1 LKEEMEDA
9 AASCSTAARKSRL
22 RNTELPGMVVASLA
36 IASLA
41 GANRARGLYFESSR
55 SQRNTVLATVQVI
68 NLSWRGIA
76 MKAAILTLSD
86 KGFRGE
92 RADLSGPALA
102 SWLSG
107 REVEIARTEV
117 IPDEADLISAK
128 LAEWA
133 DGGEFDLILTTGG
146 TGVSPRDVT
155 PDATVRVLD
164 RVIPGFGEAMRA
176 ASLTKTPQAM
186 ISRAVSGVRK
196 RTLIVNLPG
205 SPRGA
210 IENLEAVWPAIP
222 HALEKIQGDMG
233 DCVKLTS

>member
-1 LKEEMEDA
+1 
-9 AASCSTAARKSRL
+9 
-22 RNTELPGMVVASLA
+22 
-36 IASLA
+36 
-41 GANRARGLYFESSR
+41 
-55 SQRNTVLATVQVI
+55 
-68 NLSWRGIA
+68 

-86 KGFRGE
+86 KGSRGE
-92 RADLSGPALA
+92 RADVSGPALA
-102 SWLSG
+102 SWLSK
-107 REVEIARTEV
+107 RQVEIARTEV

-155 PDATVRVLD
+155 PEATESVLD

-176 ASLTKTPQAM
+176 ASLAKTPQAM

-196 RTLIVNLPG
+196 QTLIVNLPG

-222 HALEKIQGDMG
+222 HALKKIQGDMG
-233 DCVKLTS
+233 DCVKITS

>member
-1 LKEEMEDA
+1 
-9 AASCSTAARKSRL
+9 
-22 RNTELPGMVVASLA
+22 
-36 IASLA
+36 
-41 GANRARGLYFESSR
+41 
-55 SQRNTVLATVQVI
+55 
-68 NLSWRGIA
+68 

-86 KGFRGE
+86 KGSRGE
-92 RADLSGPALA
+92 RADVSGPALA
-102 SWLSG
+102 SWLTE

-155 PDATVRVLD
+155 PEATVRVLD

-176 ASLTKTPQAM
+176 ASLAKTPQAM

-196 RTLIVNLPG
+196 QTLIVNLPG

-222 HALEKIQGDMG
+222 HALKKIQGDMG
-233 DCVKLTS
+233 DCV

>member
-1 LKEEMEDA
+1 
-9 AASCSTAARKSRL
+9 
-22 RNTELPGMVVASLA
+22 
-36 IASLA
+36 
-41 GANRARGLYFESSR
+41 
-55 SQRNTVLATVQVI
+55 
-68 NLSWRGIA
+68 

-86 KGFRGE
+86 KGSRGE
-92 RADLSGPALA
+92 RADVSGPALA
-102 SWLSG
+102 SWLTE

-155 PDATVRVLD
+155 PEATVRVLD
-164 RVIPGFGEAMRA
+164 RLIPGFGEAMRA
-176 ASLTKTPQAM
+176 ASLAKTPQAM

-196 RTLIVNLPG
+196 QTLIVNLPG

-222 HALEKIQGDMG
+222 HALKKIQGDMG
-233 DCVKLTS
+233 DCVKITS

>member
-1 LKEEMEDA
+1 
-9 AASCSTAARKSRL
+9 
-22 RNTELPGMVVASLA
+22 
-36 IASLA
+36 
-41 GANRARGLYFESSR
+41 
-55 SQRNTVLATVQVI
+55 
-68 NLSWRGIA
+68 

-86 KGFRGE
+86 QGARGE
-92 RADLSGPALA
+92 RVDLSGPALA
-102 SWLSG
+102 AWLAG
-107 REVEIARTEV
+107 CGVEIARTEV

-128 LAEWA
+128 LAAWA

-155 PDATVRVLD
+155 PEATESVLD

-176 ASLTKTPQAM
+176 ASLAKTPQAM

-210 IENLEAVWPAIP
+210 IENLEAIWPAIP
-222 HALEKIQGDMG
+222 HALKKIQGDMG
-233 DCVKLTS
+233 DCV

>member
-1 LKEEMEDA
+1 
-9 AASCSTAARKSRL
+9 
-22 RNTELPGMVVASLA
+22 
-36 IASLA
+36 
-41 GANRARGLYFESSR
+41 
-55 SQRNTVLATVQVI
+55 
-68 NLSWRGIA
+68 

-86 KGFRGE
+86 QGSRGE

-107 REVEIARTEV
+107 RGVEIARTEI
-117 IPDEADLISAK
+117 IPDEADLISSK

-155 PDATVRVLD
+155 PEATESVLD

-176 ASLTKTPQAM
+176 ASLAKTPQAM

-222 HALEKIQGDMG
+222 HALKKIQGDMG
-233 DCVKLTS
+233 DCAKI

>member
-1 LKEEMEDA
+1 
-9 AASCSTAARKSRL
+9 
-22 RNTELPGMVVASLA
+22 
-36 IASLA
+36 
-41 GANRARGLYFESSR
+41 
-55 SQRNTVLATVQVI
+55 
-68 NLSWRGIA
+68 

-86 KGFRGE
+86 KGSRGE
-92 RADLSGPALA
+92 RADVSGPALA
-102 SWLSG
+102 SWLAE
-107 REVEIARTEV
+107 RKVEIVRSEV

-133 DGGEFDLILTTGG
+133 DSGEFDLILTTGG

-155 PDATVRVLD
+155 PEATVKVLD

-176 ASLTKTPQAM
+176 SSFTKTPQAM

-196 RTLIVNLPG
+196 QTLIVNLPG

-222 HALEKIQGDMG
+222 HALKKIQGDMG
-233 DCVKLTS
+233 DCAHPV

>member
-1 LKEEMEDA
+1 
-9 AASCSTAARKSRL
+9 
-22 RNTELPGMVVASLA
+22 
-36 IASLA
+36 
-41 GANRARGLYFESSR
+41 
-55 SQRNTVLATVQVI
+55 
-68 NLSWRGIA
+68 

-86 KGFRGE
+86 KGSRGE
-92 RADLSGPALA
+92 RADVSGPALA
-102 SWLSG
+102 SWLTE

-155 PDATVRVLD
+155 PEATVRVLD
-164 RVIPGFGEAMRA
+164 RLIPGFGEAMRA
-176 ASLTKTPQAM
+176 ASLAKTPQAM

-196 RTLIVNLPG
+196 QTLIVNLPG

-222 HALEKIQGDMG
+222 HALKKIQGDMG